1 MLPFSSTPQ
10 PVPPSLLFISLR
22 PLPPSSLPSSSYTL
36 HFILLFFL
44 LFSSRPLY
52 FASLLSSLS
61 LFSHFLSFLCNPI
74 FRESLQSLLATQIV
88 DEECG
93 TSRYLVNL
101 QSPFLTCARD
111 LLLVS
116 DYGVLSLGGGRD
128 KAGAGVVQG
137 RV

>member
-1 MLPFSSTPQ
+1 MLPFSSSPQ
-10 PVPPSLLFISLR
+10 PFLPSLLFISI
-22 PLPPSSLPSSSYTL
+22 PSTS
-36 HFILLFFL
+36 
-44 LFSSRPLY
+44 
-52 FASLLSSLS
+52 SLLSSLLFLHSAFYSPFLPS
-61 LFSHFLSFLCNPI
+61 LLLSSSLLSSLFFSHFLSFLCNPI

-93 TSRYLVNL
+93 TSRYLVSL